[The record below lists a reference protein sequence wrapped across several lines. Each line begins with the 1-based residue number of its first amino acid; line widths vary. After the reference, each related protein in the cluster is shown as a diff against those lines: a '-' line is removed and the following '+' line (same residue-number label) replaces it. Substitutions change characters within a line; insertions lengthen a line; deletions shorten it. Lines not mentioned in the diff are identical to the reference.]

1 MREQHNVTF
10 EPNLGP
16 AFPVCAGPGTQ
27 GSAYGAAY
35 GVPDAYAYGYGSG
48 SGQRGQAPYGPYG
61 LHGLNGLHSGAG
73 WVEAAQAPIGA
84 YDSRGK
90 GCSRNMWPDR
100 LGGVRF
106 GACCP
111 TEISFGRIMP
121 EFTRAAM
128 QAQEEAN
135 QKQMLQDARSAQQ
148 SEVESGEFSEYG
160 IVSTEQSRNPDVL
173 PHLSAEYGG
182 YKDYGTFPGQGGH
195 GGHGNGSG
203 QQWNGYGSGQQW
215 NGNGAGNGYG
225 AGYGSG
231 QQWNGG
237 QFNGGRC
244 AWR

>member
-35 GVPDAYAYGYGSG
+35 GVPDAYGVGYGSG
-48 SGQRGQAPYGPYG
+48 SGLQGIRGPHG
-61 LHGLNGLHSGAG
+61 LNGLNGLHSGAG
-73 WVEAAQAPIGA
+73 WVEAAQAPIGN
-84 YDSRGK
+84 YDSRGR

-121 EFTRAAM
+121 EFTRAAT

-182 YKDYGTFPGQGGH
+182 YKDYGTFDAQRGYGSGPGSGPGL
-195 GGHGNGSG
+195 GSGPGSG
-203 QQWNGYGSGQQW
+203 QQN
-215 NGNGAGNGYG
+215 
-225 AGYGSG
+225 
-231 QQWNGG
+231 G

-244 AWR
+244 SWR

>member
-1 MREQHNVTF
+1 MREQQNITF

-35 GVPDAYAYGYGSG
+35 GVHGDG
-48 SGQRGQAPYGPYG
+48 PYGPYG
-61 LHGLNGLHSGAG
+61 YGANGGSGAHGGHGSGSGGHGGQGLHSGAG
-73 WVEAAQAPIGA
+73 WVEAAQAPLGQ

-111 TEISFGRIMP
+111 TEISFGRILP
-121 EFTRAAM
+121 EFTRAAT

-148 SEVESGEFSEYG
+148 SEVASGEFFEYG
-160 IVSTEQSRNPDVL
+160 IVSTEPSRNPDVL

-182 YKDYGTFPGQGGH
+182 YKDYGTFDAQRGYGSGPGSGPGL
-195 GGHGNGSG
+195 GSGPGSG
-203 QQWNGYGSGQQW
+203 QQN
-215 NGNGAGNGYG
+215 
-225 AGYGSG
+225 
-231 QQWNGG
+231 G

-244 AWR
+244 SWR

>member
-1 MREQHNVTF
+1 MREQQNITF

-35 GVPDAYAYGYGSG
+35 GVHGDGPYGGHGSG
-48 SGQRGQAPYGPYG
+48 SGSG
-61 LHGLNGLHSGAG
+61 GLHSGAG
-73 WVEAAQAPIGA
+73 WVEAAQAPLGQ
-84 YDSRGK
+84 YDSRGR

-111 TEISFGRIMP
+111 TEISFGRILP
-121 EFTRAAM
+121 EFTRAAT

-148 SEVESGEFSEYG
+148 SEVASGEFFEYG
-160 IVSTEQSRNPDVL
+160 IVSTEPSRNPDVL

-182 YKDYGTFPGQGGH
+182 YKDYGTFDAQRGYGSGPGSGPGL
-195 GGHGNGSG
+195 GSGPGSG
-203 QQWNGYGSGQQW
+203 QQN
-215 NGNGAGNGYG
+215 
-225 AGYGSG
+225 
-231 QQWNGG
+231 G

-244 AWR
+244 SWR

>member
-35 GVPDAYAYGYGSG
+35 GVPDAYGVGYGSG
-48 SGQRGQAPYGPYG
+48 SGAHGPQGLRGP
-61 LHGLNGLHSGAG
+61 HGLNGLHSGAG
-73 WVEAAQAPIGA
+73 WVEAAQAPIGN
-84 YDSRGK
+84 YDSRGR

-121 EFTRAAM
+121 EFTRAAT

-182 YKDYGTFPGQGGH
+182 YKDYGTFDAQRGYGSGPGSGPGL
-195 GGHGNGSG
+195 GSGPGSG
-203 QQWNGYGSGQQW
+203 QQN
-215 NGNGAGNGYG
+215 
-225 AGYGSG
+225 
-231 QQWNGG
+231 G

-244 AWR
+244 SWR

>member
-35 GVPDAYAYGYGSG
+35 GVPDAYGVGYGSG
-48 SGQRGQAPYGPYG
+48 SGSG
-61 LHGLNGLHSGAG
+61 LHGLRGAQGLHSGAG
-73 WVEAAQAPIGA
+73 WVEAAQAPIGN
-84 YDSRGK
+84 YDSRGR

-111 TEISFGRIMP
+111 TEVSFGRILP
-121 EFTRAAM
+121 EFTRAAT

-182 YKDYGTFPGQGGH
+182 YKDYGTFASHGAGH
-195 GGHGNGSG
+195 GSG
-203 QQWNGYGSGQQW
+203 QWGGAGQGSGYGYGSGQE
-215 NGNGAGNGYG
+215 
-225 AGYGSG
+225 
-231 QQWNGG
+231 WNGG

-244 AWR
+244 SWR

>member
-35 GVPDAYAYGYGSG
+35 GVPDAYGVGYGSG
-48 SGQRGQAPYGPYG
+48 SGAPGPQGLRGP
-61 LHGLNGLHSGAG
+61 HGLNGLHSGAG
-73 WVEAAQAPIGA
+73 WVEAAQAPIGN
-84 YDSRGK
+84 YDSRGR

-121 EFTRAAM
+121 EFTRAAT

-182 YKDYGTFPGQGGH
+182 YKDYGTFASHGAGH
-195 GGHGNGSG
+195 GSG
-203 QQWNGYGSGQQW
+203 QWGGAGQGSGYGYGSGQE
-215 NGNGAGNGYG
+215 
-225 AGYGSG
+225 
-231 QQWNGG
+231 WNGG

-244 AWR
+244 SWR

>member
-35 GVPDAYAYGYGSG
+35 GVPDAYGVGYGSG
-48 SGQRGQAPYGPYG
+48 SGAQGLRGP
-61 LHGLNGLHSGAG
+61 HGLHSGAG
-73 WVEAAQAPIGA
+73 WVEAAQAPIGN
-84 YDSRGK
+84 YDSRGR

-121 EFTRAAM
+121 EFTRAAT

-182 YKDYGTFPGQGGH
+182 YKDYGTFASHGAGH
-195 GGHGNGSG
+195 GSG
-203 QQWNGYGSGQQW
+203 QWGGAGQGSGYGYGSGQE
-215 NGNGAGNGYG
+215 
-225 AGYGSG
+225 
-231 QQWNGG
+231 WNGG

-244 AWR
+244 SWR

>member
-35 GVPDAYAYGYGSG
+35 GVPDAYGVGYGSG
-48 SGQRGQAPYGPYG
+48 SGAQGLRGP
-61 LHGLNGLHSGAG
+61 HGLNGLHSGAG
-73 WVEAAQAPIGA
+73 WVEAAQAPIGN
-84 YDSRGK
+84 YDSRGR

-121 EFTRAAM
+121 EFTRAAT

-182 YKDYGTFPGQGGH
+182 YKDYGTFASHGAGH
-195 GGHGNGSG
+195 GSG
-203 QQWNGYGSGQQW
+203 QWGGAGQGSGYGYGSGQE
-215 NGNGAGNGYG
+215 
-225 AGYGSG
+225 
-231 QQWNGG
+231 WNGG

-244 AWR
+244 SWR